1 MYDVHILSVMLYFI
15 FFNNAVYL
23 KCRFKPLETSK
34 LIAPCREEFERLFH
48 VTFSVKDNAQYLSNI
63 QVTTAFHE
71 NSVVKNFCLAQ
82 NDIFTRIFLLVI
94 LYMTNIHV

>member
-71 NSVVKNFCLAQ
+71 NSVVKNFVLHKM
-82 NDIFTRIFLLVI
+82 TFLHEFFYL
-94 LYMTNIHV
+94 